1 MRSEKK
7 LGVKRLLLPVLFVI
21 LLVLTIIL
29 RQQAFGQDKETL
41 GSTVSVKVTDIRVN
55 AGGLNPGGLK
65 VTVSYQGEDCRLHGV
80 PANAQFVMENSRA
93 YGTAVSA
100 VLYRGKL
107 YYDSAS
113 IYLWSDKLYYAALA
127 GTFLVFILMFAKF
140 KEKLQGDG
148 KTGTSSCKGD

>member
-1 MRSEKK
+1 M
-7 LGVKRLLLPVLFVI
+7 
-21 LLVLTIIL
+21 
-29 RQQAFGQDKETL
+29 
-41 GSTVSVKVTDIRVN
+41 
-55 AGGLNPGGLK
+55 NPGGLK

-127 GTFLVFILMFAKF
+127 GTFLVFILMFARL